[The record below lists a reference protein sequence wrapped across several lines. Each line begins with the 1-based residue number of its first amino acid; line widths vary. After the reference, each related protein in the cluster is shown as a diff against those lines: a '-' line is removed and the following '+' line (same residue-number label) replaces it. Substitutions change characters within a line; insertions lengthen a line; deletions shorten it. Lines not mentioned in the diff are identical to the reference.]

1 MPADNQTVS
10 WPDWEVVRT
19 VGAGSFGTVYEI
31 RRELFGKRESAAM
44 KVISVPTDDSEIVE
58 LRYEDADF
66 DPDYYVE

>member
-10 WPDWEVVRT
+10 WPGWEVVRT

-44 KVISVPTDDSEIVE
+44 KVISVPADDSEIAE
-58 LRYEDADF
+58 LRYEDAGF

>member
-10 WPDWEVVRT
+10 WPGWEVVRT

-31 RRELFGKRESAAM
+31 RRELFGKRKSAAM
-44 KVISVPTDDSEIVE
+44 KVISVPADDSEIAE
-58 LRYEDADF
+58 PRYEDAGF